1 MAKIQISNL
10 ATSSVNSPERS
21 LSFKIS
27 LFTIAKHYF
36 ISLPLLPKKMVKITA
51 ELITRSPVV
60 FNPLND
66 RELILRDLKIP
77 TIRNLGVTQD
87 QFDSIDLSNND
98 IQLLGNFPQQTRLKT
113 IQLNDNRIS
122 SIEGESVATA
132 LPNLIRLILTGNEL
146 TRLEDLNEIAHIK
159 SLEFLSL
166 ENNPVTL
173 LKGYRAYV
181 IARMP
186 TLRVLDFVK
195 ISQAERDGVGFSQ
208 AVQTSSSSSSGD
220 GLTEEEKAA
229 LKVAVTKAKTK
240 EELEILMKAL
250 DDGKLPEGFTY

>member
-1 MAKIQISNL
+1 
-10 ATSSVNSPERS
+10 
-21 LSFKIS
+21 
-27 LFTIAKHYF
+27 
-36 ISLPLLPKKMVKITA
+36 MVKITA

-250 DDGKLPEGFTY
+250 DDGKLPEGFTYYIIEIIGSFFFFFGGIEVGKRGGDV